1 MKKIITTIIGVL
13 LVIGIIFGIFWFFFN
28 VGTRSEVE
36 VEVKE
41 TKQREIKQ
49 IETQQIE
56 NETQD
61 DVVIVNREELQKKN
75 EEQRQKEFNK
85 EMDIINAFSQLCIK
99 NGNWDNLILSDN
111 FKNKYN
117 KKNGIL
123 EIKADY
129 TGTINYISDS
139 KVEVIVYQK
148 QQGNDKEYKVM
159 IQYKLNKENLIDDIT
174 DIQIE
179 ETNGEYSQEEAEN
192 IEVEE
197 NMNKYY
203 SPFVIRR
210 ISIPKTSKMEEKFGR
225 EYWNNVGLS
234 DNFKQKYNIKKG
246 ILPIENIEE
255 LEDVSIISDDFN
267 NKTVILKA
275 EFSNRTSKEYEVKW
289 KANDKLELD
298 EIVSIIDKYNK
309 IDKTNNAVRQGR
321 KIGADETM
329 PKFETV
335 PREVESNEEIEESVE
350 E

>member
-192 IEVEE
+192 IE
-197 NMNKYY
+197 
-203 SPFVIRR
+203 
-210 ISIPKTSKMEEKFGR
+210 
-225 EYWNNVGLS
+225 
-234 DNFKQKYNIKKG
+234 
-246 ILPIENIEE
+246 